1 MTVGHWYD
9 GNDLT
14 ELGHGYGQNL
24 LGRKSLSKL
33 EGWPDLTQI
42 RFNTIVLAQPLHR
55 VMRVYASARKASCQL
70 SYVLHWPIGLC
81 DPMMLHQITT
91 LLRMIHPSP
100 TPQCACSPCNS
111 PSGGKEEIQFE
122 AKFSHIKFGNLQ
134 VAVEQTLT
142 AGTVSTAQFCVGP
155 QNNMGMDQ
163 YLLIPFLGG
172 RTSIYQLFWCSPG
185 VQGFDTLPY
194 NKPSTLECRDSIA
207 GKKHQVT
214 ETVYQW
220 YRSDCRSSLSFFDCT
235 HIISMTEMDGLSTII
250 WMQVTAMNRD
260 LSL

>member
-9 GNDLT
+9 GYDLT

-33 EGWPDLTQI
+33 GGWPDLTQI

-70 SYVLHWPIGLC
+70 AYVLHWPIGLC

-142 AGTVSTAQFCVGP
+142 EGTVSTAQFCVGT
-155 QNNMGMDQ
+155 QNNITNRPHLNVVIPLREKNIKSLKTYTNDIGVTVDLPCLFLTVSISFQWLRWMD
-163 YLLIPFLGG
+163 YPP
-172 RTSIYQLFWCSPG
+172 LFGC
-185 VQGFDTLPY
+185 
-194 NKPSTLECRDSIA
+194 K
-207 GKKHQVT
+207 
-214 ETVYQW
+214 
-220 YRSDCRSSLSFFDCT
+220 SL
-235 HIISMTEMDGLSTII
+235 
-250 WMQVTAMNRD
+250 QR
-260 LSL
+260 

>member
-1 MTVGHWYD
+1 
-9 GNDLT
+9 
-14 ELGHGYGQNL
+14 
-24 LGRKSLSKL
+24 
-33 EGWPDLTQI
+33 LTQI

-70 SYVLHWPIGLC
+70 AYVLHWPIGLC

-142 AGTVSTAQFCVGP
+142 EGTVSTAQFCVGP
-155 QNNMGMDQ
+155 QNNITNRPH
-163 YLLIPFLGG
+163 LNVVIPLREKNIKSLKTYTNDIGVTVDLPCLFL
-172 RTSIYQLFWCSPG
+172 TVSI
-185 VQGFDTLPY
+185 
-194 NKPSTLECRDSIA
+194 
-207 GKKHQVT
+207 
-214 ETVYQW
+214 
-220 YRSDCRSSLSFFDCT
+220 SF
-235 HIISMTEMDGLSTII
+235 
-250 WMQVTAMNRD
+250 Q
-260 LSL
+260 